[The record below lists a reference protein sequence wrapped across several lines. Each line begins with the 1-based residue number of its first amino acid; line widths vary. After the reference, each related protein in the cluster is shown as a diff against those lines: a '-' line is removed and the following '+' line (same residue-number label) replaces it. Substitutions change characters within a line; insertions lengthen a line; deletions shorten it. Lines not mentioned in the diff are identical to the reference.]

1 MLRNIDADEALDM
14 LCALPV
20 RLELETIPLDD
31 AHGRILARELRAPIS
46 VPPFDKSPYDGYA
59 FRGED
64 TLSASQ
70 ERPVTLKITEEIPA
84 GKAPS
89 VEITDGGTPRRS
101 SPARRSRRAP
111 TPRSNMSLP
120 SIRTRKVTLSSRSR
134 RTPISFT
141 PAATSGPARSFLTK
155 GHTHHG
161 ADARRSGQPGVRP
174 ACPFSK
180 SPRS

>member
-84 GKAPS
+84 GKAPA
-89 VEITDGGTPRRS
+89 VEITTGYAAKILTG
-101 SPARRSRRAP
+101 AP
-111 TPRSNMSLP
+111 IPTGANATIKYEQTVYTDSE
-120 SIRTRKVTLSSRSR
+120 VTLFEPVPPDTDIVYAGSDIRAG
-134 RTPISFT
+134 TVVFE
-141 PAATSGPARSFLTK
+141 K
-155 GHTHHG
+155 
-161 ADARRSGQPGVRP
+161 GVRITAP
-174 ACPFSK
+174 MLGVLASQGYDKVSVFK